1 VTDRPRRGR
10 LLPVEDDAEVAAAL
24 VALLADAHSDIA
36 LAATAEEGLALVPTC
51 RAGVGLLD
59 MSRPGLSGPRLLAV
73 SGAPTR
79 GEPAQTCKETRQL
92 TMLGIFA

>member
-10 LLPVEDDAEVAAAL
+10 LLL
-24 VALLADAHSDIA
+24 VKTTSKSRRCFALLADAHSDIA
-36 LAATAEEGLALVPTC
+36 LAATAEQGLALVPTV

-73 SGAPTR
+73 SAAPTR
-79 GEPAQTCKETRQL
+79 GEPARTCKEPRQL